1 MVREFRE
8 WGMGHGA
15 LGMGHWALGMGEI
28 ITPNSCTDAI
38 NRVSLNSC
46 TDAINRVSPNSP
58 L

>member
-1 MVREFRE
+1 
-8 WGMGHGA
+8 MGHGA
-15 LGMGHWALGMGEI
+15 WGMGEI

-38 NRVSLNSC
+38 NRVSANSC